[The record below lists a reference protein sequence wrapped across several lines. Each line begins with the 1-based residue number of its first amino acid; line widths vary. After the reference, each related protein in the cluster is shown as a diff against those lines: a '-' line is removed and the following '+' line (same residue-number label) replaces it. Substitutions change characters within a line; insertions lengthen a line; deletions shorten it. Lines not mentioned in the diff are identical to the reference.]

1 MSKLYDFN
9 EAVGNDIDNFNPD
22 EYEVDDDKV
31 VIESG
36 EISDL
41 MDYMQEVYN
50 YTQSITDNMKKIG
63 DIVGISY
70 PPEMTPA
77 EVKQLSTRIN
87 TRRGKDTF
95 GGQINV

>member
-31 VIESG
+31 IIESG
-36 EISDL
+36 EISEL

-63 DIVGISY
+63 DIVGINY
-70 PPEMTPA
+70 PPEMTPEEA
-77 EVKQLSTRIN
+77 KVLLEDK
-87 TRRGKDTF
+87 
-95 GGQINV
+95 

>member
-36 EISDL
+36 EISEL

-63 DIVGISY
+63 DIVGINY
-70 PPEMTPA
+70 PPEMTPE
-77 EVKQLSTRIN
+77 EVKQLLED
-87 TRRGKDTF
+87 K
-95 GGQINV
+95 

>member
-22 EYEVDDDKV
+22 EYEVDDDEV

-36 EISDL
+36 EISEL
-41 MDYMQEVYN
+41 MDYLQEVYN

-63 DIVGISY
+63 DIVGINY
-70 PPEMTPA
+70 PPEMSPE
-77 EVKQLSTRIN
+77 EVKVLLED
-87 TRRGKDTF
+87 K
-95 GGQINV
+95 

>member
-36 EISDL
+36 EISEL

-63 DIVGISY
+63 DIVGINY
-70 PPEMTPA
+70 PPEMSPEEA
-77 EVKQLSTRIN
+77 KVLLEDK
-87 TRRGKDTF
+87 
-95 GGQINV
+95 

>member
-36 EISDL
+36 EISEL

-63 DIVGISY
+63 DIVGINY
-70 PPEMTPA
+70 PPEITPEEA
-77 EVKQLSTRIN
+77 KVLLEDK
-87 TRRGKDTF
+87 
-95 GGQINV
+95 

>member
-22 EYEVDDDKV
+22 EYEVDDDEV

-36 EISDL
+36 EISEL

-50 YTQSITDNMKKIG
+50 YTQLITDNMKKIG
-63 DIVGISY
+63 DIVGINY

-77 EVKQLSTRIN
+77 EVKQLLED
-87 TRRGKDTF
+87 K
-95 GGQINV
+95 

>member
-22 EYEVDDDKV
+22 EYEVDDDEV

-36 EISDL
+36 EISEL
-41 MDYMQEVYN
+41 MDYLQEVYN

-63 DIVGISY
+63 DIVGINY

-77 EVKQLSTRIN
+77 EVKQLLED
-87 TRRGKDTF
+87 K
-95 GGQINV
+95 

>member
-36 EISDL
+36 EISYL

-50 YTQSITDNMKKIG
+50 YTQSITDSMKKIG
-63 DIVGISY
+63 DIVGINY
-70 PPEMTPA
+70 PPEMSPE
-77 EVKQLSTRIN
+77 EVKQLLED
-87 TRRGKDTF
+87 K
-95 GGQINV
+95 

>member
-22 EYEVDDDKV
+22 EYEVDDDNV

-36 EISDL
+36 EISEL

-63 DIVGISY
+63 DIVGINY
-70 PPEMTPA
+70 PPEMSPEEA
-77 EVKQLSTRIN
+77 KVLLEDK
-87 TRRGKDTF
+87 
-95 GGQINV
+95 

>member
-22 EYEVDDDKV
+22 EYEVDDDEV

-36 EISDL
+36 EISEL

-50 YTQSITDNMKKIG
+50 YTQSITDSMKKIG
-63 DIVGISY
+63 DIVGINY
-70 PPEMTPA
+70 PPEMSPEEA
-77 EVKQLSTRIN
+77 KVLLEDK
-87 TRRGKDTF
+87 
-95 GGQINV
+95 

>member
-22 EYEVDDDKV
+22 EYEVDDDEV
-31 VIESG
+31 IIESG

-50 YTQSITDNMKKIG
+50 YTQSITDSMKKIG
-63 DIVGISY
+63 DIVGINY
-70 PPEMTPA
+70 PPEITPE
-77 EVKQLSTRIN
+77 EVKALLED
-87 TRRGKDTF
+87 K
-95 GGQINV
+95 

>member
-22 EYEVDDDKV
+22 EYEVDDDEII
-31 VIESG
+31 IESG

-41 MDYMQEVYN
+41 MDYMQEIYN

-63 DIVGISY
+63 DIVGINY
-70 PPEMTPA
+70 PPEMTPE
-77 EVKQLSTRIN
+77 EVKQLLED
-87 TRRGKDTF
+87 K
-95 GGQINV
+95 

>member
-22 EYEVDDDKV
+22 EYEVDDDTV
-31 VIESG
+31 TIESG
-36 EISDL
+36 EISEL

-63 DIVGISY
+63 DIVGINY
-70 PPEMTPA
+70 PPEMEPE
-77 EVKQLSTRIN
+77 EVKQLLED
-87 TRRGKDTF
+87 K
-95 GGQINV
+95 

>member
-31 VIESG
+31 IIESG

-50 YTQSITDNMKKIG
+50 YTQSITDSMKKIG
-63 DIVGISY
+63 DIVGINY
-70 PPEMTPA
+70 PPEMSPE
-77 EVKQLSTRIN
+77 EVKQILED
-87 TRRGKDTF
+87 K
-95 GGQINV
+95 

>member
-22 EYEVDDDKV
+22 EYEVDDDEV

-36 EISDL
+36 EISEL

-63 DIVGISY
+63 DIVGINY

-77 EVKQLSTRIN
+77 EVKQLLED
-87 TRRGKDTF
+87 K
-95 GGQINV
+95 

>member
-36 EISDL
+36 EISEL

-50 YTQSITDNMKKIG
+50 YTQSITDSMKKIG
-63 DIVGISY
+63 DIVGINY
-70 PPEMTPA
+70 PPELTPE
-77 EVKQLSTRIN
+77 EVKQLLED
-87 TRRGKDTF
+87 K
-95 GGQINV
+95 

>member
-36 EISDL
+36 EISEL

-63 DIVGISY
+63 DIVGINY
-70 PPEMTPA
+70 PPELTPE
-77 EVKQLSTRIN
+77 EVKVLLED
-87 TRRGKDTF
+87 K
-95 GGQINV
+95 

>member
-22 EYEVDDDKV
+22 EYEVDDDEV

-36 EISDL
+36 EISEL

-63 DIVGISY
+63 DIVGINY
-70 PPEMTPA
+70 PPEMSPE
-77 EVKQLSTRIN
+77 EVKQLLED
-87 TRRGKDTF
+87 K
-95 GGQINV
+95 

>member
-63 DIVGISY
+63 DIVGINY

-77 EVKQLSTRIN
+77 EVKQLLED
-87 TRRGKDTF
+87 K
-95 GGQINV
+95 

>member
-31 VIESG
+31 IIESG
-36 EISDL
+36 EISEL

-63 DIVGISY
+63 DIVGINY
-70 PPEMTPA
+70 PPEMSPE
-77 EVKQLSTRIN
+77 EVKQLLED
-87 TRRGKDTF
+87 K
-95 GGQINV
+95 

>member
-36 EISDL
+36 EISEL

-63 DIVGISY
+63 DIVGINY
-70 PPEMTPA
+70 PPEMAPE
-77 EVKQLSTRIN
+77 EVKILLED
-87 TRRGKDTF
+87 K
-95 GGQINV
+95 